1 MYVAIAWLMSNLY
14 IVQQMSSFDFAL
26 LQIPC
31 GTARACSKNPGL
43 VAEWVLPVL
52 GISLASSLTARVVV
66 VSTAAR
72 QHAAP
77 GLNLKLVCT

>member
-31 GTARACSKNPGL
+31 GTARACSKNP
-43 VAEWVLPVL
+43 
-52 GISLASSLTARVVV
+52 R
-66 VSTAAR
+66 
-72 QHAAP
+72 
-77 GLNLKLVCT
+77 K